1 MDATTLIRQEWADA
15 ARRFEDERVDRRRYH
30 LLVEQLEAIIDEL
43 RKQIGQ
49 TYTLAELAHAYRDAE
64 RWGRELIASP
74 RDVSLVLA
82 AAFHSYQRGAVDY
95 KP

>member
-1 MDATTLIRQEWADA
+1 MNTVELIRQEWSDG
-15 ARRFEDERVDRRRYH
+15 ARRFEDLREDRRRYA

-43 RKQIGQ
+43 RKQVGQ

-64 RWGRELIASP
+64 RWGREFIAAP
-74 RDVSLVLA
+74 RDVSLVLE

>member
-1 MDATTLIRQEWADA
+1 MDAVQLIRHEWRDGARQFEEERADA
-15 ARRFEDERVDRRRYH
+15 RRYH
-30 LLVEQLEAIIDEL
+30 ALVEQLDAVVDEL

-64 RWGRELIASP
+64 RWGREFVVSP

-82 AAFHSYQRGAVDY
+82 SAFYAYQRGAVDY
-95 KP
+95 AP

>member
-1 MDATTLIRQEWADA
+1 MDTVELIRQEWSDG
-15 ARRFEDERVDRRRYH
+15 ARRFEELREDRRRYH

-43 RKQIGQ
+43 RKQVGQ
-49 TYTLAELAHAYRDAE
+49 TYTLAELANAYRDAE

-74 RDVSLVLA
+74 RDVSHVLE

>member
-1 MDATTLIRQEWADA
+1 MDTVELIRHEWSEG
-15 ARRFEDERVDRRRYH
+15 ARRFEEYRSDARHYRVV
-30 LLVEQLEAIIDEL
+30 VEELEVVVDEL

-64 RWGRELIASP
+64 RWGRAFVAAP
-74 RDVSLVLA
+74 RDLSVVLA
-82 AAFHSYQRGAVDY
+82 SAFHAYQRGAVDY